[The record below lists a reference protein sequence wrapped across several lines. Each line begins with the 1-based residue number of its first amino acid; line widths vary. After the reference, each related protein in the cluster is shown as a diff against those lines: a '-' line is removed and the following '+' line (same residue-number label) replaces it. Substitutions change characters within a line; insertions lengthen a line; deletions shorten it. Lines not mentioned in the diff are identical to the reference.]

1 MITIFFLEYSKNFNG
16 NDLNSEK
23 IAGSEK
29 TLINISNEIA
39 KNKNIKVKVFN
50 NTKDQI
56 NINDVEWCNIKNI
69 LNFKKPDFLISMSDI
84 NLFPNYKCKK
94 YLWSHSVQT
103 IEKFIRKGQLIP
115 FLKHKPKIILEGDY
129 HYKNRSWMTSCFGK
143 DILKISADD
152 DFINTTIDVHNI
164 PKNNVI
170 FNTRPDRNLKVVLE
184 AWKTIKKKVNN
195 AILYIN
201 PPYELT
207 KEEINLDIR
216 IRHKGSKFDLIED
229 LKNSKLMLN
238 PGHKGEVFCLVA
250 EEARTMCLPI
260 VTMGIG
266 SLNERVIDNVT
277 GYICSDLD
285 QLISK
290 SVSILKD
297 DKLYLTLKSN
307 LYEKRKTRTYK
318 EVVNDFLK
326 ILNINEKN

>member
-266 SLNERVIDNVT
+266 SLHERVIDNVT

-318 EVVNDFLK
+318 EVVYDFLK

>member
-1 MITIFFLEYSKNFNG
+1 MITIFFLEHSKNFNG

-29 TLINISNEIA
+29 TLINISREIA

-50 NTKDQI
+50 NTKEPI

-152 DFINTTIDVHNI
+152 DFINTTIDVHNV

-229 LKNSKLMLN
+229 LKSSKLMLN

-266 SLNERVIDNVT
+266 SLHERVIDNVT
-277 GYICSDLD
+277 GYICRDLD

-290 SVSILKD
+290 SVNILKD

-318 EVVNDFLK
+318 EVAYDFLK

>member
-260 VTMGIG
+260 VTLGIG
-266 SLNERVIDNVT
+266 SLHERVIDNVT

>member
-29 TLINISNEIA
+29 TLINISREIA

-50 NTKDQI
+50 NTKDPI

-143 DILKISADD
+143 KILKISADD

-195 AILYIN
+195 ATLYIN

-207 KEEINLDIR
+207 KEEIDLDIR

-229 LKNSKLMLN
+229 LKSSKLMLN

-266 SLNERVIDNVT
+266 SLHERVIDNVT

-318 EVVNDFLK
+318 EVANDFLK
-326 ILNINEKN
+326 ILNINGKK

>member
-266 SLNERVIDNVT
+266 SLHERVIDNVT

-318 EVVNDFLK
+318 EVAYDFLK

>member
-29 TLINISNEIA
+29 TLINISREIA

-50 NTKDQI
+50 NTKDPI

-143 DILKISADD
+143 KILKISADD

-195 AILYIN
+195 ATLYIN

-207 KEEINLDIR
+207 KEEIDLDIR

-229 LKNSKLMLN
+229 LKSSKLMLN

-266 SLNERVIDNVT
+266 SLHERVIDNIT

-318 EVVNDFLK
+318 EVANDFLK
-326 ILNINEKN
+326 ILNINGKK

>member
-29 TLINISNEIA
+29 TLINISREIA

-50 NTKDQI
+50 NTKDPI

-170 FNTRPDRNLKVVLE
+170 FNTRPDRNLRVVLE

-266 SLNERVIDNVT
+266 SLHERVIDNVT

-318 EVVNDFLK
+318 EVAYDFLK
-326 ILNINEKN
+326 ILNINGKK

>member
-195 AILYIN
+195 ATLYIN

-207 KEEINLDIR
+207 KEEIDLDIR

-266 SLNERVIDNVT
+266 SLHERVIDNVT

-318 EVVNDFLK
+318 EVAYDFLK
-326 ILNINEKN
+326 ILNINGKK

>member
-50 NTKDQI
+50 NAKDQI

-318 EVVNDFLK
+318 EVAYDFLK

>member
-50 NTKDQI
+50 NAKDQI

>member
-50 NTKDQI
+50 NAKDQI

-266 SLNERVIDNVT
+266 SLHERVIDNVT

>member
-29 TLINISNEIA
+29 TLINISREIA

-50 NTKDQI
+50 NTKDPI

-195 AILYIN
+195 ATLYIN

-207 KEEINLDIR
+207 KEEIDLDIR

-229 LKNSKLMLN
+229 LKSSKLMLN

-266 SLNERVIDNVT
+266 SLHERVIDNVT
-277 GYICSDLD
+277 GYICSNLD

-318 EVVNDFLK
+318 EVANDFLK
-326 ILNINEKN
+326 ILNINGKK

>member
-184 AWKTIKKKVNN
+184 AWKTIKKNVNN

-207 KEEINLDIR
+207 KEETNLDIR

-260 VTMGIG
+260 VTLGIG
-266 SLNERVIDNVT
+266 SLHERVIDNVT

>member
-1 MITIFFLEYSKNFNG
+1 MITIFFLEYSKSFNG

-50 NTKDQI
+50 NTKEQI

-69 LNFKKPDFLISMSDI
+69 LNFKKPEFLISMSDI

-94 YLWSHSVQT
+94 YLWSHSIQT

-152 DFINTTIDVHNI
+152 DFINTTIDVHNV

-266 SLNERVIDNVT
+266 SLHERVIDNVT
-277 GYICSDLD
+277 GYICRDLD

-290 SVSILKD
+290 SVNILKD

-318 EVVNDFLK
+318 EVAYDFLK

>member
-39 KNKNIKVKVFN
+39 KNKNIKVMVFN
-50 NTKDQI
+50 NTKEQI

-69 LNFKKPDFLISMSDI
+69 LNFKKPEFLISMSDI

-195 AILYIN
+195 ATLYIN

-207 KEEINLDIR
+207 KEEIDLDIR

-229 LKNSKLMLN
+229 LKSSKLMLN

-266 SLNERVIDNVT
+266 SLHERVIDNVT
-277 GYICSDLD
+277 GYICSNLD

-318 EVVNDFLK
+318 EVANDFLK
-326 ILNINEKN
+326 ILNINGKK

>member
-1 MITIFFLEYSKNFNG
+1 MTTIYFLEYSKNFNG

-29 TLINISNEIA
+29 TLINISSEIA

-266 SLNERVIDNVT
+266 SLHERVIDNVT

-318 EVVNDFLK
+318 EVAYDFLK

>member
-195 AILYIN
+195 ATLYIN

-207 KEEINLDIR
+207 KEEIDLDIR

-229 LKNSKLMLN
+229 LKSSKLMLN

-266 SLNERVIDNVT
+266 SLHERVIDNVT
-277 GYICSDLD
+277 GYICSNLD

-318 EVVNDFLK
+318 EVANDFLK
-326 ILNINEKN
+326 ILNINGKK

>member
-50 NTKDQI
+50 NAKDQI

-318 EVVNDFLK
+318 EVAYDFLK
-326 ILNINEKN
+326 ILNINGKN

>member
-50 NTKDQI
+50 NAKDQI

-318 EVVNDFLK
+318 EVVYDFLK

>member
-84 NLFPNYKCKK
+84 NLFPNYNCKK

-129 HYKNRSWMTSCFGK
+129 HYKNRSWMTSWFGK

-152 DFINTTIDVHNI
+152 DFINTTIDVHNV

-266 SLNERVIDNVT
+266 SLHERVIDNVT
-277 GYICSDLD
+277 GYICRDLD

-290 SVSILKD
+290 SVNILKD

-318 EVVNDFLK
+318 EVAYDFLK

>member
-50 NTKDQI
+50 NTKEQI

-69 LNFKKPDFLISMSDI
+69 LNFKKPEFLISMSDI

-152 DFINTTIDVHNI
+152 DFINTTIDVHNV

-266 SLNERVIDNVT
+266 SLHERVIDNVT
-277 GYICSDLD
+277 GYICRDLD

-290 SVSILKD
+290 SVNILKD

-318 EVVNDFLK
+318 EVAYDFLK

>member
-69 LNFKKPDFLISMSDI
+69 LNFKKPEFLISMSDI

-266 SLNERVIDNVT
+266 SLHERVIDNVT

-318 EVVNDFLK
+318 EVAYDFLK
-326 ILNINEKN
+326 ILNINGKK

>member
-29 TLINISNEIA
+29 TLINISREIA

-50 NTKDQI
+50 NTKDPI

-143 DILKISADD
+143 KILKISADD

-170 FNTRPDRNLKVVLE
+170 FNTRPDRNLRVVLE

-266 SLNERVIDNVT
+266 SLHERVIDNVT

-307 LYEKRKTRTYK
+307 LYEKRKSRTYK
-318 EVVNDFLK
+318 EVAYDFLK
-326 ILNINEKN
+326 ILNINGKN

>member
-50 NTKDQI
+50 NTKEQI

-69 LNFKKPDFLISMSDI
+69 LNFKKPEFLISMSDI

-266 SLNERVIDNVT
+266 SLHERVIDNVT
-277 GYICSDLD
+277 GYICRDLD

-318 EVVNDFLK
+318 EVAYDFLK

>member
-195 AILYIN
+195 ATLYIN

-207 KEEINLDIR
+207 KEEIDLDIR

-229 LKNSKLMLN
+229 LKSSKLMLN

-266 SLNERVIDNVT
+266 SLHERVIDNIT

-285 QLISK
+285 QLTSK

-318 EVVNDFLK
+318 EVAYDFLK
-326 ILNINEKN
+326 ILNINGKN

>member
-184 AWKTIKKKVNN
+184 AWKTIKKNVNN

-260 VTMGIG
+260 VTLGIG
-266 SLNERVIDNVT
+266 SLHERVIDNVT

>member
-29 TLINISNEIA
+29 TLINISREIA

-50 NTKDQI
+50 NTKDPI

-143 DILKISADD
+143 KILKISADD

-195 AILYIN
+195 ATLYIN

-207 KEEINLDIR
+207 KEEIDLDIR

-229 LKNSKLMLN
+229 LKSSKLMLN

-266 SLNERVIDNVT
+266 SLHERVIDNVT
-277 GYICSDLD
+277 GYICSNLD

-318 EVVNDFLK
+318 EVANDFLK
-326 ILNINEKN
+326 ILNINGKK